1 MESLADGNQVKI
13 EIENTEVNNLFE
25 NVNENN
31 EKDIDTEKVNIECE
45 NCESVT
51 IDIED
56 GLYSN
61 LLPKDPQLETGD
73 TLVKVSISDK
83 ISRQEPHLYF
93 LMHKDLYFH
102 VGYAAKINSG
112 STHNIKFQKTV
123 SL

>member
-83 ISRQEPHLYF
+83 ISPHKSNLYF
-93 LMHKDLYFH
+93 LMRNDLYFH
-102 VGYAAKINSG
+102 MGYAAKIKA
-112 STHNIKFQKTV
+112 IPPKTV
-123 SL
+123 K